1 MVKEIEQLLARLS
14 ELGDRLDLPRKR
26 EELNQ
31 LRERLNQPNF
41 WMTEGDAQAVV
52 RKVSELQSELEP
64 WDGIERKAR
73 ELMAFAQLAVEE
85 DDESINEELEAE
97 LVSIKGEFEELEMRA
112 LLSGEHDGKNA
123 ILSINPGAG
132 GVDAMDW
139 AEMLAR
145 MYRMWAQRRGYEFRV
160 IEILP
165 GEQAGIK
172 SLTALVKGPYAY
184 GYLKAERGVH
194 RLVRISPFDF
204 NRRRHTSFASVD
216 VIPEIGE
223 EIKVE
228 INPEEL
234 RIETFRASGHGG
246 QHVNT
251 TDSAVRITHIPTG
264 IVVTCQAERSQLRNR
279 QIAMEVL
286 RSRLYEYERRKR
298 LEEIER
304 LRGER
309 KEISFGS
316 QIRSYVLHPYTL
328 VKDHRTGVE
337 RTNVEAVLDGEIDEF
352 ISAYLRAYGGGDDG
366 QR

>member
-1 MVKEIEQLLARLS
+1 V
-14 ELGDRLDLPRKR
+14 PRKR
-26 EELNQ
+26 EEL
-31 LRERLNQPNF
+31 ERLSELIKQPQI
-41 WMTEGDAQAVV
+41 WTGDGDTDPQKLLL
-52 RKVSELQSELEP
+52 RLSQLQSELER
-64 WDGIERKAR
+64 WDELEKKLEEIAELA
-73 ELMAFAQLAVEE
+73 LMASEE
-85 DDESINEELEAE
+85 GDESLSDELAEELEA
-97 LVSIKGEFEELEMRA
+97 VKQKIRELEIRV
-112 LLSGEHDGKNA
+112 LLSGEHDEKNA

-145 MYRMWAQRRGYEFRV
+145 MYRMWAQKRGFEFTV
-160 IEILP
+160 LEILS

-172 SLTALVKGPYAY
+172 AFTALVKGPYAY
-184 GYLKAERGVH
+184 GYLKAEKGIH

-216 VIPEIGE
+216 VIPEVSDE
-223 EIKVE
+223 VKVE
-228 INPEEL
+228 IREEDL

-251 TDSAVRITHIPTG
+251 TDSAVRITHLPTG

-286 RSRLYEYERRKR
+286 RSRLYEYERKKR
-298 LEEIER
+298 EEEIAK

-309 KEISFGS
+309 KEISFGN

-337 RTNVEAVLDGEIDEF
+337 VTDIEAVLNGEIDEF
-352 ISAYLRAYGGGDDG
+352 IRAYLWAYGGDG
-366 QR
+366 K

>member
-1 MVKEIEQLLARLS
+1 MLKQLKECV
-14 ELGDRLDLPRKR
+14 
-26 EELNQ
+26 
-31 LRERLNQPNF
+31 NQPDF
-41 WMTEGDAQAVV
+41 WISERETQSTL
-52 RKVSELQSELEP
+52 RKMNELQSELEP
-64 WDGIERKAR
+64 WEEMERKAN
-73 ELMAFAQLAVEE
+73 ELFELAQLAAEE
-85 DDESINEELEAE
+85 GDESLNSELESGLE
-97 LVSIKGEFEELEMRA
+97 SLKRRLKELELRS
-112 LLSGEHDGKNA
+112 LLSGEHDHKNA

-145 MYRMWAQRRGYEFRV
+145 MYRMWAQRKGYEFTV
-160 IEILP
+160 LEILP

-172 SLTALVKGPYAY
+172 TFTALVKGPYAY
-184 GYLKAERGVH
+184 GYLKAEKGVH

-204 NRRRHTSFASVD
+204 NRRRHTSFASID

-223 EIKVE
+223 DIKIEIK
-228 INPEEL
+228 PEDL

-286 RSRLYEYERRKR
+286 RSRLYEYEERERRK
-298 LEEIER
+298 EIEK

-337 RTNVEAVLDGEIDEF
+337 STNVEAVLDGEIDKF
-352 ISAYLRAYGGGDDG
+352 IDAYLRASRGDG
-366 QR
+366 NGWR

>member
-1 MVKEIEQLLARLS
+1 LEAVKQKIR
-14 ELGDRLDLPRKR
+14 
-26 EELNQ
+26 
-31 LRERLNQPNF
+31 
-41 WMTEGDAQAVV
+41 
-52 RKVSELQSELEP
+52 ELE
-64 WDGIERKAR
+64 IR
-73 ELMAFAQLAVEE
+73 V
-85 DDESINEELEAE
+85 
-97 LVSIKGEFEELEMRA
+97 
-112 LLSGEHDGKNA
+112 LLSGEHDEKNA

-145 MYRMWAQRRGYEFRV
+145 MYRMWAQKRGFEFTV
-160 IEILP
+160 LEILS

-172 SLTALVKGPYAY
+172 AFTALVKGPYAY
-184 GYLKAERGVH
+184 GYLKAEKGIH

-216 VIPEIGE
+216 VIPEVSDE
-223 EIKVE
+223 VKVE
-228 INPEEL
+228 IREEDL

-251 TDSAVRITHIPTG
+251 TDSAVRITHLPTG

-286 RSRLYEYERRKR
+286 RSRLYEYERKKR
-298 LEEIER
+298 EEEIAK

-309 KEISFGS
+309 KEISFGN

-337 RTNVEAVLDGEIDEF
+337 VTDIEAVLNGEIDEF
-352 ISAYLRAYGGGDDG
+352 IRAYLWAYGGDG
-366 QR
+366 K